1 MFQVLFSSSDMS
13 DKSSQSSQK
22 AVRAC
27 AACQK
32 YKRRCDKT
40 LPSCSLC
47 TRLRRPCDYSNRQSE
62 NELKTRIQELESLVA
77 NHVSRLSPQPQ
88 STSTASSRDTT
99 SFSISQSPCAFYPA
113 ALRFQKLFLDTD
125 IQTRP
130 DAPSPPS
137 SDMIPAAVWAYLGDQ
152 AQSAAIMSQYF
163 QTIHKWIPIIS
174 QVRLTSLADLELG
187 NRPRADFALL
197 LLAMKLIQNVPGSSS
212 NAVKDLLYICAKEFA
227 ASLEI
232 AGVYTLLKLQANLL
246 ISVYEMGHG
255 IFPAAYVSVGCCVTQ
270 AMVLGIHNRE
280 APQILEQPRTW
291 IDWEERQRVWWLVV
305 ILERYITSV
314 GDNRPL
320 LSADPKT
327 TSHLPVND
335 DSWDSGQAM
344 YPERLIL
351 SSSKHLSASP
361 FARLAQASHLQGEVI
376 KHCNDDTRSLA
387 LVQNDVEV
395 LSQVLWSFLEVIGKD
410 RSSMMHFYSSV
421 GVCLSALMKLC
432 DHHSCDSFAIYN
444 DRALDVTEMALAR
457 EIALRC
463 QSIMKDCIFKAM
475 SFIEVLGEM
484 VQDQES
490 MENLASLSPWF
501 LDSIYQC
508 LANIVYLMATTP
520 AVEASGYPSQVSL
533 CMDLLRKANQRWNV
547 AGTYLEAIDLI
558 EHELKVSHY

>member
-1 MFQVLFSSSDMS
+1 MFQVLFASSDVSGMSEVSSSP
-13 DKSSQSSQK
+13 SSQK
-22 AVRAC
+22 AARAC
-27 AACQK
+27 ASCQK

-47 TRLRRPCDYSNRQSE
+47 TRLRRPCDYTNRQSE
-62 NELKTRIQELESLVA
+62 NELKARIQELESLVA
-77 NHVSRLSPQPQ
+77 NHVGTLSPQPQ
-88 STSTASSRDTT
+88 STSASSTQGT
-99 SFSISQSPCAFYPA
+99 GSLSSCATYPA

-130 DAPSPPS
+130 DAPPPPS
-137 SDMIPAAVWAYLGDQ
+137 SDMIPAAVLLHLGDH
-152 AQSAAIMSQYF
+152 AQSAIVMAQYF
-163 QTIHKWIPIIS
+163 QTVHKWMPIIS
-174 QVRLTSLADLELG
+174 RVRLSSLADAELG
-187 NRPRADFALL
+187 GRMRADFALL
-197 LLAMKLIQNVPGSSS
+197 LLAMKLIQYVPGSSS
-212 NAVKDLLYICAKEFA
+212 NAVRDRLYVCAKEFA

-246 ISVYEMGHG
+246 IATYEMGHG
-255 IFPAAYVSVGCCVTQ
+255 IFPAAYISVGCCVTQ
-270 AMVLGIHNRE
+270 AMALGIHHRE

-335 DSWDSGQAM
+335 DAWDSGQAM

-376 KHCNDDTRSLA
+376 KHCNDGTQSLSH
-387 LVQNDVEV
+387 VQNDVEV
-395 LSQVLWSFLEVIGKD
+395 LNQVIWSFLDVIGKD
-410 RSSMMHFYSSV
+410 RSSMMHFYSAV

-444 DRALDVTEMALAR
+444 DRALDVAEMALAR

-463 QSIMKDCIFKAM
+463 QAIMKDCIAKAM
-475 SFIEVLGEM
+475 AFVEVLGEM

-490 MENLASLSPWF
+490 IENLASLSPWF

-508 LANIVYLMATTP
+508 LANLVYLTATS
-520 AVEASGYPSQVSL
+520 ASADASGYTSQVSL
-533 CMDLLRKANQRWNV
+533 CLELLRKVNRRWNV
-547 AGTYLEAIDLI
+547 AGAYLEAIELV
-558 EHELKVSHY
+558 EQELKVSHY

>member
-1 MFQVLFSSSDMS
+1 MNF
-13 DKSSQSSQK
+13 
-22 AVRAC
+22 
-27 AACQK
+27 
-32 YKRRCDKT
+32 
-40 LPSCSLC
+40 LPPL
-47 TRLRRPCDYSNRQSE
+47 LYLPCDYTNRQSE
-62 NELKTRIQELESLVA
+62 NELKARIQELESLVA
-77 NHVSRLSPQPQ
+77 THVGRLSPQPQ

-99 SFSISQSPCAFYPA
+99 SFSISQSPCGFYPA

-125 IQTRP
+125 ILTRP
-130 DAPSPPS
+130 DAPPPPS

-152 AQSAAIMSQYF
+152 AQSTIIMSQYF
-163 QTIHKWIPIIS
+163 QTIHKWMPIIS
-174 QVRLTSLADLELG
+174 RVRLTSLADLELG

-197 LLAMKLIQNVPGSSS
+197 LLTMKLIQDVPGSSS
-212 NAVKDLLYICAKEFA
+212 NAVRDALYICAKEFA

-305 ILERYITSV
+305 ILERYITSA

-320 LSADPKT
+320 LSADPNT

-421 GVCLSALMKLC
+421 GVCL
-432 DHHSCDSFAIYN
+432 
-444 DRALDVTEMALAR
+444 RALDVTEMALAR

-463 QSIMKDCIFKAM
+463 QSIMKDCIVKAM
-475 SFIEVLGEM
+475 SFIEVLGDM

-490 MENLASLSPWF
+490 IENLASLSPWF

-547 AGTYLEAIDLI
+547 AGAYLEAIDLI

>member
-1 MFQVLFSSSDMS
+1 MFQVLFTSSDVSDMS
-13 DKSSQSSQK
+13 KMSSSLSSQK
-22 AVRAC
+22 AARAC

-47 TRLRRPCDYSNRQSE
+47 TRLRRPCDYTNRHSE

-77 NHVSRLSPQPQ
+77 NQVGTLSPQPP
-88 STSTASSRDTT
+88 SISASSTKGT
-99 SFSISQSPCAFYPA
+99 GSSLSCAFYPA

-125 IQTRP
+125 IRTRP
-130 DAPSPPS
+130 IAPPPPS
-137 SDMIPAAVWAYLGDQ
+137 SDMIPATVLHHLGDQ
-152 AQSAAIMSQYF
+152 AQSAIIMAQFF
-163 QTIHKWIPIIS
+163 QTVHKWMPIIS
-174 QVRLTSLADLELG
+174 RVRLSSLADAELG
-187 NRPRADFALL
+187 GRMRADFALL
-197 LLAMKLIQNVPGSSS
+197 LLAMKLTQHVPGDSS
-212 NAVKDLLYICAKEFA
+212 NAVRDGLYISAKEFA

-246 ISVYEMGHG
+246 IAVYEMGHG
-255 IFPAAYVSVGCCVTQ
+255 IFPAAYVSMGCCVTQ
-270 AMVLGIHNRE
+270 AMALGIHHRE

-335 DSWDSGQAM
+335 DAWDSGQAM

-376 KHCNDDTRSLA
+376 KHCNDGTQSLEH
-387 LVQNDVEV
+387 VQNDVEV
-395 LSQVLWSFLEVIGKD
+395 LSQVIWSFLDVISKD
-410 RSSMMHFYSSV
+410 RSSMMHFYSAV

-444 DRALDVTEMALAR
+444 ERALDVSEMALAR

-463 QSIMKDCIFKAM
+463 QAIMKDCIAKAM
-475 SFIEVLGEM
+475 TFVEVLSEM
-484 VQDQES
+484 VKDQES
-490 MENLASLSPWF
+490 IENVASLSPWF

-508 LANIVYLMATTP
+508 LANLVYLMATSVS
-520 AVEASGYPSQVSL
+520 ADASGYTSQVSL
-533 CMDLLRKANQRWNV
+533 CLELLRKANRRWNV
-547 AGTYLEAIDLI
+547 AGAYLEAIELV
-558 EHELKVSHY
+558 EQELKVNHY